1 MNLRSF
7 VSLLLLLP
15 ALALVAGCGAGYD
28 VLRASPTT
36 PIAPPHAFV
45 VLPTSYDGVSMFK
58 QTMEA
63 YAAGLDAEKRSGL
76 ASDQAVFDQSFLES
90 LNLHS
95 AGHWTF
101 QNGPAVPAGGLG
113 VRVHIEKIGRWMAKG
128 YLAGTIA
135 IVGPDNQTLDEIR
148 IDTSMGGAWQNA
160 VIMGGGG
167 KTFGE
172 LFAQYLAKRSGG

>member
-15 ALALVAGCGAGYD
+15 ALALVVGCGAGYD

-76 ASDQAVFDQSFLES
+76 ASDQAVFDQSFVES

-113 VRVHIEKIGRWMAKG
+113 VRVHIEKVGRWMAKG